1 MKLTHI
7 RYGVTSI
14 EFEGGKTHIV
24 EERYINTVL
33 YYVLQSRFEC
43 TGFIHVS

>member
-1 MKLTHI
+1 MGLQVLNLK
-7 RYGVTSI
+7 R
-14 EFEGGKTHIV
+14 EKTHTV

-33 YYVLQSRFEC
+33 YYVFTSRFEC

>member
-14 EFEGGKTHIV
+14 GFEGEKRILWNKD
-24 EERYINTVL
+24 ISTVL
-33 YYVLQSRFEC
+33 YYVLRSGFEC
-43 TGFIHVS
+43 TDFFHVT